1 MDNDALI
8 KSKLLENHAIVVME
22 LIDKTIIG
30 IDDYETTHQRLL
42 ILGMEHKARNIKP
55 DLIDQIRVPFLL
67 AVEQTLDSRFSD
79 RMRPIY
85 ETFIDYLLS
94 AIKDGYNC

>member
-1 MDNDALI
+1 M
-8 KSKLLENHAIVVME
+8 ENHAIVVME
-22 LIDKTIIG
+22 LIDKTIVG
-30 IDDYETTHQRLL
+30 IDDYEKTHQRLL
-42 ILGMEHKARNIKP
+42 ILGMEHKARNIRP

-67 AVEQTLDSRFSD
+67 VIEQTLDARFSE

-94 AIKDGYNC
+94 AIKEGYKC